1 MSNLRTEESQD
12 GLNQNDKILGV
23 NEDGCLINIDADVF
37 AGKVPIK
44 MEDSEC
50 ADGVSLFKESK
61 TETCEFLK
69 CEDGIPLYTKKQ
81 INSYKF
87 ARIKER

>member
-61 TETCEFLK
+61 TETSEKTSGL
-69 CEDGIPLYTKKQ
+69 IPMAHFIENK
-81 INSYKF
+81 NVC
-87 ARIKER
+87 